1 MNRPSFF
8 KHMQDRFGL
17 QAEGPVT
24 DFLSRK
30 AGHLL
35 LANQIDLHA
44 LVERYGAPLEV
55 AFCPQITTQITNMLD
70 WAAHASQRSNYSGR
84 FVYAYATKAN
94 FAEEVVRTAISSGAH
109 YETSAAAD
117 VVIAHHL
124 WRQGVLPEERYIFC
138 NGSKDWRYIEAIT
151 RLREAGYERL
161 VTILD
166 SVEELEML
174 LARCDQPLLFG
185 VRERHAIELVD
196 QGHLG
201 GERFGLTP
209 AEIEHVARRLQGTQH
224 QLILYH
230 AMIGSQMEDKDA
242 WAARLERSIEGYCA
256 AYRLAPAMHLFSFGG
271 GMPTSA
277 YAIDFQFDYTGF
289 LTQLMSSLVE
299 LCRHH
304 DLPQP
309 DLVGEFGRYTVASH
323 SVFLMEVGSVKPGQ
337 ADNPDWFLMNGSLM
351 VSLPD
356 TLIVEEQK
364 FIILPLEGWDSPIT
378 SARLGGRYTCDSDDY
393 YPKPGQEALMLP
405 EHNGVAYVLAFFGVG
420 AYQQMISGRGGA
432 HHCLTPEMRR
442 IIIEQDDDALVV
454 REIEPQGLDSIMGLL
469 GYNREVL
476 EPARQPVHT
485 HTPIAVERRP
495 MREAVLASRAT
506 RRRQSVIRTR
516 MRSSVAA

>member
-8 KHMQDRFGL
+8 EHMQDRFGL

-30 AGHLL
+30 AGHLI
-35 LANQIDLHA
+35 LADQIDLHA

-55 AFCPQITTQITNMLD
+55 AFCPQITKQITNMQA
-70 WAAHASQRSNYSGR
+70 WATQASQASGYTGQ

-94 FAEEVVRTAISSGAH
+94 FAEEVVRTAISAGAH

-138 NGSKDWRYIEAIT
+138 NGSKDMRYIEAIIG
-151 RLREAGYERL
+151 LREAGYQRL

-166 SVEELEML
+166 SLEELDML
-174 LARCDQPLLFG
+174 LAGCDQPLLLG
-185 VRERHAIELVD
+185 VRERHAADLVD
-196 QGHLG
+196 VGHLG
-201 GERFGLTP
+201 GERFGLT
-209 AEIEHVARRLQGTQH
+209 ATEIESIARRLQGTPH

-230 AMIGSQMEDKDA
+230 AMIGSQMEDKHA
-242 WAARLERSIEGYCA
+242 WAARLEHSLESYCA
-256 AYRLAPAMHLFSFGG
+256 AQRLAGSLHLFSFGG

-277 YAIDFQFDYTGF
+277 YALNFQFDYPGF
-289 LTQLMSSLVE
+289 LTQLMSSLVK
-299 LCRHH
+299 LCAHY
-304 DLPQP
+304 DIAQP

-323 SVFLMEVGSVKPGQ
+323 SVFLMEVGSVKAGQ
-337 ADNPDWFLMNGSLM
+337 ADNPDWFLLNGSLM

-356 TLIVEEQK
+356 TLIVEGQQ
-364 FIILPLEGWDSPIT
+364 FIILPLEGWERPIT

-393 YPKPGQEALMLP
+393 YPKPGQEPLVLP
-405 EHNGVAYVLAFFGVG
+405 EHTGEDYVLAFFGVG

-454 REIEPQGLDSIMGLL
+454 REIAPQGLDSIMGLL

-485 HTPIAVERRP
+485 REPMPVERRAT
-495 MREAVLASRAT
+495 RDSVLSVRPL
-506 RRRQSVIRTR
+506 RRRQNNLRPR
-516 MRSSVAA
+516 MSSARV